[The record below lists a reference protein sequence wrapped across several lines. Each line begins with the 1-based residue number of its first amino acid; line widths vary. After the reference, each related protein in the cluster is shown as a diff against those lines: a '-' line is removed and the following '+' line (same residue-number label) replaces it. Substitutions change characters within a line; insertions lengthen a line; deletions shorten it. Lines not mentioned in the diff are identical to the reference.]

1 MKDSNSVVVIGGGI
15 IGLATA
21 RALLLEEPSRTVTV
35 LEKEP
40 AVGQHQSTHNSG
52 VLHCGL
58 YYKPGS
64 FKADFAVRG
73 IRAMTAFC
81 KEHDITHEI
90 CGKLVVAADESE
102 VARLKVL
109 FERGTA
115 NGLKG
120 LRWVERAEAAELE
133 PNVRAVA
140 AVHVPEEGIADYGRV
155 VLTLVKEIE
164 RLGGSVRTSAG
175 VTRID
180 RDGSG
185 WRLTTASGEVAAK
198 AFINCAGLHSDRIA
212 RMAGEE
218 PPCRIVPFRG
228 EYFFIRPERRNL
240 IRNLVYPVPD
250 PAFPFLGV
258 HFTRTTHGEV
268 EAGPNAVLA
277 MSREGYRHRDISPR
291 DLSESLAYSGL
302 RKFIVKY
309 PRQTLMELRRSLSK
323 TKFTESLQRLVPS
336 IQKEDLVPG
345 IRGVRAQA
353 LRPDGTLVDDFLVVE
368 RPNAV
373 HLLNA
378 PSPGATASLVIG
390 QYVASRLSVALTGRE
405 TPTLST
411 N

>member
-1 MKDSNSVVVIGGGI
+1 MSESNSVAVVGGGI

-21 RALLLEEPSRTVTV
+21 RALLLEDPSRTVTV
-35 LEKEP
+35 LEKES

-81 KEHDITHEI
+81 KEHGITHEI
-90 CGKLVVAADESE
+90 CGKLVVAADASE
-102 VARLKVL
+102 VPRLKTL

-120 LRWVERAEAAELE
+120 LRWVEQAEAAELE
-133 PNVRAVA
+133 PNVRCVA
-140 AVHVPEEGIADYGRV
+140 AVHVPEEGIADYGHV
-155 VLTLVKEIE
+155 VRTLVMEIE
-164 RLGGSVRTSAG
+164 RMGGSVRTGTG
-175 VTRID
+175 VLKIN
-180 RDGSG
+180 RDGNG
-185 WRLTTASGEVAAK
+185 WRLTTGSGEVATK
-198 AFINCAGLHSDRIA
+198 AFINCAGLHSDRVA
-212 RMAGEE
+212 RLAGED

-250 PAFPFLGV
+250 PEFPFLGV
-258 HFTRTTHGEV
+258 HFTRTVHGEV

-277 MSREGYRHRDISPR
+277 MSREGYRHSDISPR
-291 DLSESLAYSGL
+291 DLTESLAYSGL

-323 TKFTESLQRLVPS
+323 TKFCQSLQRLVPS

-353 LRPDGTLVDDFLVVE
+353 LRPDGSLVDDFLVVE
-368 RPNAV
+368 KKNAV

-390 QYVASRLSVALTGRE
+390 EYVASRLSVAA
-405 TPTLST
+405 S
-411 N
+411 